1 MWPMCRSRILLPD
14 DENGPIRHPMVT
26 EMFDGIVAGRYQL
39 KPARAN

>member
-1 MWPMCRSRILLPD
+1 VSEQNLWPD
-14 DENGPIRHPMVT
+14 DENGPIRHPLVT